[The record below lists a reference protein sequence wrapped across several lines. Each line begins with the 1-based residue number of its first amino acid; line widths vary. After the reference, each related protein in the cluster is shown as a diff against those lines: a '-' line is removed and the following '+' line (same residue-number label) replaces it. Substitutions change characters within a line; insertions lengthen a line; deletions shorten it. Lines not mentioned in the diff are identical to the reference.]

1 MQLITSQFAGNLI
14 EAEYSY
20 GLSEFQ
26 DSIDWSRENLTE
38 TEIVYL
44 SEQINLMVLYGESLI
59 KQSKQLFDNYGF
71 IVDAKRIYFFVLDV
85 RGRIKGGINSL
96 IDEFS
101 SSRIERK
108 LSKVFRL
115 FSMNL
120 KAIVDVE
127 IVKIQRA
134 VNREEDA
141 LECWEIYKLLM
152 FELGFDAINELQLL
166 SLSTAVNLVMQQE
179 SMKRDVSSKIN
190 QLIAALSESHSTLF
204 EARSRINTYV
214 SFCPISFALK
224 GAKKRTFFL
233 DRRQPA
239 DDARSNRF
247 LVPANCHFTSTSDGK
262 CTARNN
268 ENHSR
273 GKVKFCRPQSGNR

>member
-1 MQLITSQFAGNLI
+1 
-14 EAEYSY
+14 
-20 GLSEFQ
+20 
-26 DSIDWSRENLTE
+26 
-38 TEIVYL
+38 
-44 SEQINLMVLYGESLI
+44 MVLYGESLI

-273 GKVKFCRPQSGNR
+273 GKVKFCRPQSGNRWLHGLSMNLLHELFIFVQTNTEGE